1 MYGYNGMGLHRCH
14 PSWWSLVV
22 RSRSAG
28 LTARLLRVL
37 ELDRNCRPQDFIDN
51 VPGECARTY
60 KECMDTIKSSLAA
73 RAEALLSDGP
83 SSARTTTTASTACP
97 PSVPAEEDAA
107 STDGSEESEGGELEG
122 GEPEEAPEWA
132 DGED

>member
-37 ELDRNCRPQDFIDN
+37 QLYRDFPPENFIN
-51 VPGECARTY
+51 GVPCECARSY
-60 KECMDTIKSSLAA
+60 EHCMGNISRCLEA
-73 RAEALLSDGP
+73 RGVGP
-83 SSARTTTTASTACP
+83 T
-97 PSVPAEEDAA
+97 EKDAA